1 MVDLSVDVNGL
12 RTLAQ
17 TIRTVKSTLDSTRA
31 TIDANR
37 DDVGDDRV
45 YDALDDFENQW
56 DDGRGQIGKN
66 IEAMGEILQES
77 ADAYEQ
83 TDTELATQLT
93 DQMDGKP

>member
-37 DDVGDDRV
+37 DEVGDDRV
-45 YDALDDFENQW
+45 YDALDDFENHW

-66 IEAMGEILQES
+66 IEAMGEILDES
-77 ADAYEQ
+77 ASAYEQ
-83 TDTELATQLT
+83 TDTDLATQLT
-93 DQMDGKP
+93 EQMEGGS